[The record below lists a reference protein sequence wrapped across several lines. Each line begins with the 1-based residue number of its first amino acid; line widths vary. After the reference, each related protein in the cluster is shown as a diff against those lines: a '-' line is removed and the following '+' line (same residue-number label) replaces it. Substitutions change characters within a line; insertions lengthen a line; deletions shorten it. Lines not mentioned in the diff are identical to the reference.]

1 MWCSLGR
8 LTFTQ
13 GYLRWHAAPD
23 RRAEDEARLVG
34 EVGAWIGEH
43 VLAEQRTAC
52 YWFAALM
59 LAVSTANISF
69 GRWEMTIASSA
80 SPRT

>member
-1 MWCSLGR
+1 MIVASFG
-8 LTFTQ
+8 Q
-13 GYLRWHAAPD
+13 
-23 RRAEDEARLVG
+23 
-34 EVGAWIGEH
+34 I
-43 VLAEQRTAC
+43 EQRKAC

-59 LAVSTANISF
+59 LADAAANISF